1 MALSS
6 NVKEA
11 LSSKVKERMSAGSSN
26 LLGPTGYLRQTYNG
40 DVSAP
45 TSTYETTFMYP
56 QRSFPP
62 PVDYGIELPVIDPND
77 VDNLLPAT
85 NVLGNS
91 NVGAAA
97 IPGQNDEISVS
108 AIQPSNQSPVT
119 NTNTALSAVSNT
131 LNSYSSPESF
141 AQQFNMHHLYSPTTL
156 PASLNPLPPNT
167 PPTFGTP
174 VASPAVLQPTQF
186 QIASPLT
193 TTFHGKR
200 VGSSPV
206 IPNSG
211 NGRWVK

>member
-1 MALSS
+1 
-6 NVKEA
+6 
-11 LSSKVKERMSAGSSN
+11 MSAGSSD
-26 LLGPTGYLRQTYNG
+26 LLGPTGYLRQTYNV

-62 PVDYGIELPVIDPND
+62 LVDYGIDTIALAELPVIDPND
-77 VDNLLPAT
+77 VDNLLPT
-85 NVLGNS
+85 SNVLGRNS

-119 NTNTALSAVSNT
+119 NTALSAVSNT
-131 LNSYSSPESF
+131 LNNYSSPENF

-193 TTFHGKR
+193 TTFHG
-200 VGSSPV
+200 PV
-206 IPNSG
+206 IPNPG
-211 NGRWVK
+211 NGRWVNYNKVANIILSSLSCMPQ